1 MFTLRRWWDKN
12 ALKLLGFG
20 TIIGGTYLVLQTQ
33 HALVFE
39 AYNAL
44 SQPFQPK
51 VRQLDYLKS
60 AQVQQLQNELQE
72 LKHQNQQLKQL
83 AGYSAKIPSKGVLAP
98 IVMRSADNW
107 WQQLVIGK
115 GSADGI
121 AVDHVV
127 VGIGGAI
134 GRIVSVSPHTSRVL
148 LISDPSNRMGVT
160 VGASRNL
167 GILQG
172 TRTERAVLQFF
183 DKRPQVKKGD
193 VVSTS
198 TVSQLFPAGLTVG
211 RVVETNLNKSPAPE
225 AIVEFTA
232 PLNALEWVMV
242 HPHNPRAIEAAQ
254 VVTPPTT
261 VPDPKAK
268 TATPAAKPATSAP
281 APKPATSAPAPKPA
295 ASAPA
300 PKPPTQPR

>member
-12 ALKLLGFG
+12 ALKLAGFG
-20 TIIGGTYLVLQTQ
+20 TVIGGTYLILQTQ

-44 SQPFQPK
+44 SQPFQPSG
-51 VRQLDYLKS
+51 RQIDSLKT

-72 LKHQNQQLKQL
+72 LKNQNQQLKQL
-83 AGYSAKIPSKGVLAP
+83 GSYSAAVPNKGVLAP
-98 IVMRSADNW
+98 IVLRSADNW
-107 WQQLVIGK
+107 WQQVTIGR

-121 AVDHVV
+121 ALDHIV
-127 VGIGGAI
+127 VGVGGVV

-148 LISDPSNRMGVT
+148 LISDPSSRIGVLISR
-160 VGASRNL
+160 SRNM

-172 TRTERAVLQFF
+172 TRTDRAVLQFF

-198 TVSQLFPAGLTVG
+198 VVSRLFPTGLAVG
-211 RVVETNLNKSPAPE
+211 RVVEINLDKSPAPE

-232 PLNALEWVMV
+232 PLGALEWVTV
-242 HPHNPRAIEAAQ
+242 HPHDPHAVVPAAA
-254 VVTPPTT
+254 TPTT
-261 VPDPKAK
+261 PVPANNQIAPATTPTK
-268 TATPAAKPATSAP
+268 TPAKL
-281 APKPATSAPAPKPA
+281 
-295 ASAPA
+295 
-300 PKPPTQPR
+300 R